1 MSAFLRIIKEKAR
14 CHMEDHTL
22 KLLQECSQGC
32 KMGIKSMDQ
41 VESYVS
47 DSRLNRVIGKYKE
60 EHKRLENEADE
71 LLMWHGK
78 ESKQPEKMATA
89 MSWISTEMKMMMQ
102 DDDKQVAKIMT
113 DGCNMGVKSICGFI
127 NQYSGA
133 SKSAMKVADDLV
145 KMEEKFR
152 DELKAFL

>member
-1 MSAFLRIIKEKAR
+1 
-14 CHMEDHTL
+14 MEDHTL

-41 VESYVS
+41 VLGYVS
-47 DSRLNRVIGKYKE
+47 DPKLKRVIGKYRD
-60 EHKRLENEADE
+60 EHKRLDTEADQ

-78 ESKQPEKMATA
+78 EGKEPEKMATA
-89 MSWISTEMKMMMQ
+89 MSWISTEMKMMVQ

-113 DGCNMGVKSICGFI
+113 DGCNMGVKSICGFM

-133 SKSAMKVADDLV
+133 SKSSMNLASDLV

-152 DELKAFL
+152 EELKTFL